1 MKNMTLW
8 NLSRACHGR
17 FIIPIPKKAKQ
28 AAVSRKGAA
37 QEEELR
43 QQNNPSCP
51 KAGMATI
58 RSASA
63 REAKGIVLDSRKVE
77 PGFVF
82 VATVGEKTDGH
93 CFIPEVFEKGAIG
106 VICEK
111 EPEELPGP
119 CIVVKDSFAA
129 LRDIAEFYRAQMQ
142 IPIVGITGSVGKTST
157 KEFIASVLAQKYKTH
172 KTQGNFNNEV
182 GVPLTLLA
190 MPEDTEAAV
199 VEMGINHFGEMHR
212 LSRMVK
218 PDICVMTN
226 IGQCH
231 LEYLGSRDG
240 ILKAKS
246 EIFDF
251 MNPQGCVCVN
261 GDDDK
266 LATVKEV
273 HGKSPIRFGFSK
285 ENDVYADEIVSKG
298 LLGSTA
304 VIHAGEESFPVSV
317 PLPGAHMVMNAL
329 AATAVGLQLGLTTEQ
344 IAKGIGSAE
353 AVRGRSRV
361 LQAGE
366 LVLID
371 DCYNANPVSTK
382 AAIDLLGLALGR
394 KVAVLGDMF
403 ELGEKEKELHAQIGI
418 YAAGHGIDCLICAGA
433 LSENMYRA
441 AKQAGMKEAYHFP
454 DRDELLLAI
463 RGILKPGDSVLIK
476 ASHSMGYEKIVEAL
490 QA

>member
-8 NLSRACHGR
+8 NISRACHGR
-17 FIIPIPKKAKQ
+17 FIIPVPKKEKQ
-28 AAVSRKGAA
+28 EAAAQDGIA
-37 QEEELR
+37 QEETLW
-43 QQNNPSCP
+43 QQGGPSCP
-51 KAGMATI
+51 KAGMAEI
-58 RSASA
+58 RRASGK
-63 REAKGIVLDSRKVE
+63 EAKGIVLDSRKVE

-82 VATVGEKTDGH
+82 IATVGEKVDGH
-93 CFIPEVFEKGAIG
+93 SFIPEVFEKGAIG

-129 LRDIAEFYRAQMQ
+129 LRDIAAFYREQMPL
-142 IPIVGITGSVGKTST
+142 PIVGITGSVGKTST

-212 LSRMVK
+212 LSEMVK

-251 MNPQGCVCVN
+251 MNPEGCVCVN

-266 LATVKEV
+266 LAAISEV
-273 HGKSPIRFGFSK
+273 YGKRPVRFGFSK

-304 VIHAGEESFPVSV
+304 VIHAGDHSFPVSV
-317 PLPGAHMVMNAL
+317 PLPGEHMVMNAL
-329 AATAVGLQLGLTTEQ
+329 AATAVGLQLGLTAKQ
-344 IAKGIGSAE
+344 IAEGIGRAE
-353 AVRGRSRV
+353 AVSGRSRV
-361 LQAGE
+361 LQAGG

-371 DCYNANPVSTK
+371 DCYNANPVSAK

-403 ELGEKEKELHAQIGI
+403 ELGEKEKELHAQVGA
-418 YAAGHGIDCLICAGA
+418 YAAEHGVDCLICAGA

-441 AKQAGMKEAYHFP
+441 AKRAGMKEAYHYP
-454 DRDELLLAI
+454 DREGLLDSI
-463 RGILKPGDSVLIK
+463 RRILRPGDSVLIK
-476 ASHSMGYEKIVEAL
+476 ASHSMGFEKIVEAL
-490 QA
+490 KA

>member
-8 NLSRACHGR
+8 NIARACNGR
-17 FIIPIPKKAKQ
+17 FIIPTRKKTP
-28 AAVSRKGAA
+28 AAV
-37 QEEELR
+37 
-43 QQNNPSCP
+43 QQQTDVQSAEGEP
-51 KAGMATI
+51 KVNFGVI
-58 RSASA
+58 RASSN
-63 REAKGIVLDSRKVE
+63 RGAKGIVLDSRKVE

-82 VATVGEKTDGH
+82 IATVGEKVDGH
-93 CFIPEVFEKGAIG
+93 KFIPDVFAKGAIG

-111 EPEELPGP
+111 EPEELLGP

-129 LRDIAEFYRAQMQ
+129 LRAVAEFYRQQMPV
-142 IPIVGITGSVGKTST
+142 PIVGITGSVGKTST
-157 KEFIASVLAQKYKTH
+157 KEFIASVLSQKYKTH

-212 LSRMVK
+212 LSEMVK

-231 LEYLGSRDG
+231 LEFLGSRDG

-251 MNPQGCVCVN
+251 MNPEGCVCVN

-266 LATVKEV
+266 LVTLEAV
-273 HGKSPIRFGFSK
+273 HGKKPIRFGFSK
-285 ENDVYADEIVSKG
+285 ENDIYADEIVNKG

-304 VIHAGEESFPVSV
+304 TIHAGSVSFPVSV

-344 IAKGIGSAE
+344 IAAGISCVQ
-353 AVRGRSRV
+353 AVSGRSRV
-361 LQAGE
+361 VQAGE
-366 LVLID
+366 VVLID

-403 ELGEKEKELHAQIGI
+403 ELGEKEKELHAQVGA
-418 YAAGHGIDCLICAGA
+418 YAAEHGVDCLICAGE

-441 AKQAGMKEAYHFP
+441 AKKAGSKEVYHFEN
-454 DRDELLLAI
+454 RDALLTGLH
-463 RGILKPGDSVLIK
+463 RILKPGDSVLIK
-476 ASHSMGYEKIVEAL
+476 ASHGMGYEKIVQELEACYRPR
-490 QA
+490 

>member
-8 NLSRACHGR
+8 NIARACNGR
-17 FIIPIPKKAKQ
+17 FIIPTRKKADMPERQ
-28 AAVSRKGAA
+28 AGDG
-37 QEEELR
+37 Q
-43 QQNNPSCP
+43 P
-51 KAGMATI
+51 KVNFGVI
-58 RSASA
+58 RSASN
-63 REAKGIVLDSRKVE
+63 REAKGIVIDSRKVE

-82 VATVGEKTDGH
+82 VATVGERVDGH
-93 CFIPEVFEKGAIG
+93 AFIPEVFAKGAIG

-111 EPEELPGP
+111 EPEELLGP

-129 LRDIAEFYRAQMQ
+129 LQAVAEFYRQQM
-142 IPIVGITGSVGKTST
+142 PVPVVGITGSVGKTST

-231 LEYLGSRDG
+231 LEFLGSRDG
-240 ILKAKS
+240 ILRAKS

-251 MNPQGCVCVN
+251 MNPDGCVCVN

-266 LATVKEV
+266 LAGIEAV
-273 HGKSPIRFGFSK
+273 HGKKPVRFGFSEK
-285 ENDVYADEIVSKG
+285 NEIYADQIKSRG

-304 VIHAGEESFPVSV
+304 LIHAGGVSFPVSV

-329 AATAVGLQLGLTTEQ
+329 AATAVGMQLGLTTEQ
-344 IAKGIGSAE
+344 IAAGVAAVE
-353 AVRGRSRV
+353 AVSGRSRV
-361 LQAGE
+361 VQAGE

-403 ELGEKEKELHAQIGI
+403 ELGEKEKELHAQVGA
-418 YAAGHGIDCLICAGA
+418 YAAEHGVDCLICAGS
-433 LSENMYRA
+433 LSANMYSA
-441 AKQAGMKEAYHFP
+441 AKAAGLKEVYHFA
-454 DRDELLLAI
+454 DRDALLA
-463 RGILKPGDSVLIK
+463 GLGELLKPGDSVLIK
-476 ASHSMGYEKIVEAL
+476 ASHGMGYEKIVQELA
-490 QA
+490 ASR

>member
-8 NLSRACHGR
+8 NIARACNGR
-17 FIIPIPKKAKQ
+17 FIIPTRKRPLPAQQEDPK
-28 AAVSRKGAA
+28 
-37 QEEELR
+37 
-43 QQNNPSCP
+43 NP
-51 KAGMATI
+51 KVNFGVI
-58 RSASA
+58 RSASN
-63 REAKGIVLDSRKVE
+63 REAKGIVLDSRRVE

-82 VATVGEKTDGH
+82 VATVGEKVDGH
-93 CFIPEVFEKGAIG
+93 RFIPEVFEKGAIG

-129 LRDIAEFYRAQMQ
+129 LRAVAEFYRQQMPV
-142 IPIVGITGSVGKTST
+142 PIVGITGSVGKTST
-157 KEFIASVLAQKYKTH
+157 KEFIAAVLSQKYKVH

-212 LSRMVK
+212 LSEMVK
-218 PDICVMTN
+218 PDLCVMTN

-231 LEYLGSRDG
+231 LEFLGSRDG

-251 MNPQGCVCVN
+251 MNPDGCVCVN

-266 LATVKEV
+266 LVTVENV
-273 HGKSPIRFGFSK
+273 HGKRPVRFGFSK
-285 ENDVYADEIVSKG
+285 ENDIYADEIESRG
-298 LLGSTA
+298 LFGSTA
-304 VIHAGEESFPVSV
+304 VIHAGSMHFPVSV

-329 AATAVGLQLGLTTEQ
+329 AATAVGLQLGLTAEQ
-344 IAKGIGSAE
+344 IAAGIASVQ
-353 AVRGRSRV
+353 AVSGRSRV
-361 LQAGE
+361 IQAGG

-371 DCYNANPVSTK
+371 DCYNANPVSVQ
-382 AAIDLLGLALGR
+382 AAIDLLGLAFGR

-403 ELGEKEKELHAQIGI
+403 ELGEKEKELHAQVGT
-418 YAAGHGIDCLICAGA
+418 YAAEHGVDCLICAGS
-433 LSENMYRA
+433 LSESMYSA
-441 AKQAGMKEAYHFP
+441 AKEAGLKEVYHLK
-454 DRDELLLAI
+454 DRDALLAALG
-463 RGILKPGDSVLIK
+463 GILKPGDSVLIK
-476 ASHSMGYEKIVEAL
+476 ASHGMGYEKIVQELEAVAL
-490 QA
+490 QFSVAEL

>member
-8 NLSRACHGR
+8 NIARACHGR
-17 FIIPIPKKAKQ
+17 FIIPTGKKAPKKE
-28 AAVSRKGAA
+28 
-37 QEEELR
+37 QET
-43 QQNNPSCP
+43 
-51 KAGMATI
+51 AGGQPRVNFGVI
-58 RSASA
+58 RSASGQ
-63 REAKGIVLDSRKVE
+63 EAKGIVLDSRLVE

-82 VATVGEKTDGH
+82 VATVGERVDGH
-93 CFIPEVFEKGAIG
+93 KFIPDVFEKGAIG

-111 EPEELPGP
+111 EPEELTGP
-119 CIVVKDSFAA
+119 CIVVQDSFKA
-129 LRDIAEFYRAQMQ
+129 LQDVAEYYRQQM
-142 IPIVGITGSVGKTST
+142 PVPVVGITGSVGKTST

-172 KTQGNFNNEV
+172 KTEGNFNNEI
-182 GVPLTLLA
+182 GVPLTMLS

-212 LSRMVK
+212 LSRIVK
-218 PDICVMTN
+218 PDVCVMTN

-231 LEYLGSRDG
+231 LEFLGTRDG

-251 MNPQGCVCVN
+251 MNPEGCVCVN

-266 LATVKEV
+266 LSTIEAV
-273 HGKSPIRFGFSK
+273 HGKKPVTFGLSP
-285 ENDVYADEIVSKG
+285 ENEIYADEIVSKG

-304 VIHAGEESFPVSV
+304 VIHAKGMSFPVSV
-317 PLPGAHMVMNAL
+317 PLPGAHMIMNAL
-329 AATAVGLQLGLTTEQ
+329 AATAVGLWFGLSAEQ
-344 IAKGIGSAE
+344 ICAGIASVE
-353 AVRGRSRV
+353 AVKGRSRV
-361 LQAGE
+361 VQAGE

-403 ELGEKEKELHAQIGI
+403 ELGEKEKELHAQVGA
-418 YAAGHGIDCLICAGA
+418 YAAEHGVDCLVCAGS
-433 LSENMYRA
+433 LSENMYRRA
-441 AKQAGMKEAYHFP
+441 KEAGLKDCWYFES
-454 DRDELLLAI
+454 RDALLEGI

-476 ASHSMGYEKIVEAL
+476 ASHGMGYEKIVKEL
-490 QA
+490 EECH

>member
-8 NLSRACHGR
+8 NIARACHGR
-17 FIIPIPKKAKQ
+17 FIIPTDKKVPGAEQRTEGGQPKVNFGIIR
-28 AAVSRKGAA
+28 AAS
-37 QEEELR
+37 
-43 QQNNPSCP
+43 N
-51 KAGMATI
+51 
-58 RSASA
+58 
-63 REAKGIVLDSRKVE
+63 REAKGIVLDSRRVE

-82 VATVGEKTDGH
+82 VATVGERVDGH
-93 CFIPEVFEKGAIG
+93 KFIAEVFEKGAIG

-111 EPEELPGP
+111 EPEELSGP

-129 LRDIAEFYRAQMQ
+129 LRDVAEFYRQQM
-142 IPIVGITGSVGKTST
+142 PVPVVGITGSVGKTST

-190 MPEDTEAAV
+190 MPEDAEAAV

-231 LEYLGSRDG
+231 LEFLGSRDG

-251 MNPQGCVCVN
+251 MNPDGCVCIN

-266 LATVKEV
+266 LVTIKEV
-273 HGKSPIRFGFSK
+273 HGKKPIRFGLSA
-285 ENDVYADEIVSKG
+285 ENDIYADEIVNKG
-298 LLGSTA
+298 LFGSTA
-304 VIHAGEESFPVSV
+304 VIHAGDVSFPVSI

-329 AATAVGLQLGLTTEQ
+329 AATAVGLRLGLSTEQ
-344 IAKGIGSAE
+344 ITAGIAAAE
-353 AVRGRSRV
+353 AVSGRSRV
-361 LQAGE
+361 VQAEE

-371 DCYNANPVSTK
+371 DCYNANPVSVK
-382 AAIDLLGLALGR
+382 AAVDLLGLALGR

-403 ELGEKEKELHAQIGI
+403 ELGEKEKELHAEVGA
-418 YAAGHGIDCLICAGA
+418 YAAEHGVDCLICVGS

-441 AKQAGMKEAYHFP
+441 AQEAGVKEAYHFA
-454 DRDELLLAI
+454 DRDALLAGIRELLC
-463 RGILKPGDSVLIK
+463 PGDSVLVK
-476 ASHSMGYEKIVEAL
+476 ASHGMGFEKVVKEL
-490 QA
+490 EG

>member
-8 NLSRACHGR
+8 NIARACHGR
-17 FIIPIPKKAKQ
+17 FIIPTDKKVSGAEQRTEGGQPKVNFGIIR
-28 AAVSRKGAA
+28 AAS
-37 QEEELR
+37 
-43 QQNNPSCP
+43 N
-51 KAGMATI
+51 
-58 RSASA
+58 
-63 REAKGIVLDSRKVE
+63 REAKGIVLDSRRVE

-82 VATVGEKTDGH
+82 VATVGERVDGH
-93 CFIPEVFEKGAIG
+93 KFIAEVFEKGAIG

-111 EPEELPGP
+111 EPEELSGP

-129 LRDIAEFYRAQMQ
+129 LRDVAEFYRQQM
-142 IPIVGITGSVGKTST
+142 PVPVVGITGSVGKTST

-190 MPEDTEAAV
+190 MPEDAEAAV

-231 LEYLGSRDG
+231 LEFLGSRDG

-251 MNPQGCVCVN
+251 MNPDGCVCIN

-266 LATVKEV
+266 LVTIKEV
-273 HGKSPIRFGFSK
+273 HGKKPIRFGLSA
-285 ENDVYADEIVSKG
+285 ENDIYADEIVNKG
-298 LLGSTA
+298 LFGSTA
-304 VIHAGEESFPVSV
+304 VIHAGDVSFPVSI

-329 AATAVGLQLGLTTEQ
+329 AATAVGLRLGLSTEQ
-344 IAKGIGSAE
+344 IAAGIAAAE
-353 AVRGRSRV
+353 AVSGRSRV
-361 LQAGE
+361 VQAEE

-371 DCYNANPVSTK
+371 DCYNANPVSVK
-382 AAIDLLGLALGR
+382 AAVDLLGLALGR

-403 ELGEKEKELHAQIGI
+403 ELGEKEKELHAEVGA
-418 YAAGHGIDCLICAGA
+418 YAAEHGVDCLICVGS

-441 AKQAGMKEAYHFP
+441 AQEAGVKEAYHFA
-454 DRDELLLAI
+454 DRDALLAGVRELLC
-463 RGILKPGDSVLIK
+463 PGDSVLVK
-476 ASHSMGYEKIVEAL
+476 ASHGMGFEKVVKEL
-490 QA
+490 EG